1 MSSWIR
7 SSPMTREQSRVN
19 RAAGLAHS
27 QYDYVYAY
35 DEYDLEVSTE
45 ELSAAACADIIL
57 QYMQA
62 DQKYSAFKKIN
73 RRD

>member
-1 MSSWIR
+1 
-7 SSPMTREQSRVN
+7 MT
-19 RAAGLAHS
+19 GLAHS

-45 ELSAAACADIIL
+45 ELSAVACADIIL